1 MKLAVL
7 QVVSL
12 EAIVAGRKPV
22 AEQAL
27 KLLWDE
33 TIAAEG
39 GASACRPGD
48 GAVIGRNLIK
58 LVAGDPFACFCRG
71 LACSHLSATALSAV
85 FDGGR

>member
-1 MKLAVL
+1 MLAVL

-71 LACSHLSATALSAV
+71 
-85 FDGGR
+85 